1 LALRFTLT
9 KVLPAVLVYGA
20 LIVAAVCIDLILHY
34 GKLVWVGRYLGAVG
48 SGTILA
54 SFLYSVRKR
63 KLISIGSPRRL
74 LQAHEVCGW
83 LGALMVLVHGG
94 IHFNAVLPWV
104 ALLAMMAVV
113 ASGLT
118 GKYLLQDARASLAD
132 RAVELQS
139 GGLKPADVEREL
151 LWHSLLVETMKHWR
165 RIHMPLTMVFAGLA
179 TIHIVATLL
188 LWRW

>member
-1 LALRFTLT
+1 MRVTLT
-9 KVLPAVLVYGA
+9 KILPAVLVYGA
-20 LIVAAVCIDLILHY
+20 LIVAAVCLDLLLHY
-34 GKLVWVGRYLGAVG
+34 GKLVWVGRYLGVVG

-54 SFLYSVRKR
+54 SFLYSARKR

-74 LQAHEVCGW
+74 LQAHEWCGW

-94 IHFNAVLPWV
+94 IHLNAVLPWL

-118 GKYLLQDARASLAD
+118 GSYLLQNARASLAD
-132 RAVELQS
+132 RAADLQGS
-139 GGLKPADVEREL
+139 GLPPAEREREL
-151 LWHSLLVETMKHWR
+151 LWHSLLVDTMTHWR
-165 RIHMPLTMVFAGLA
+165 RIHMPLTMVFTGLA